1 MKCPLKSMG
10 RLLLT
15 TPRCGLGPSFRPL
28 KQMQNVFSFML
39 LNTALFSK
47 QGTNSYVSVSV
58 ILSSYE
64 VIPAL
69 LSVNLL

>member
-1 MKCPLKSMG
+1 
-10 RLLLT
+10 
-15 TPRCGLGPSFRPL
+15 
-28 KQMQNVFSFML
+28 MQNVFSFML